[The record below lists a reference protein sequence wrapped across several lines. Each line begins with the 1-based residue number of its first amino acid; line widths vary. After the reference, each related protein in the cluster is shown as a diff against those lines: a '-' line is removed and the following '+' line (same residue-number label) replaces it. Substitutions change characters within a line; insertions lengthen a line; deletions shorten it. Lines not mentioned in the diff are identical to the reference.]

1 MINNHKKDFKEIFDE
16 LSQKY
21 ARFSVWE
28 AFIVMFACSLA
39 NRVSHPYFNDREELY
54 KKYKDKFSQQEVNK
68 ISHLAAITILALS
81 EKSNQDFLGELYME
95 LGLGNKKSGQF
106 FTPYNVCQLMAE
118 ITMSEGD
125 VLKSEIKEKG
135 YITINDPCCGGG
147 ALLIAGANTAK
158 ERLKNSK
165 YDVNKSVVLFAQDID
180 FLCALMCYV
189 QLSVLGMPAVVKVG
203 DSLSSPVLEGE
214 FSENYWMTIEYWNL
228 FGRKS

>member
-1 MINNHKKDFKEIFDE
+1 MINNHKKDFKETFDE

-28 AFIVMFACSLA
+28 AFIAMFACSLA
-39 NRVSHPYFNDREELY
+39 NRVRHPYFNDREELY
-54 KKYKDKFSQQEVNK
+54 KKYKDKFSQQEVDK
-68 ISHLAAITILALS
+68 ISHLAAITILALT
-81 EKSNQDFLGELYME
+81 ENPNQDFLGELYMG

-118 ITMSEGD
+118 VTIPEGD
-125 VLKSEIKEKG
+125 LLESEIKEKG

-158 ERLKNSK
+158 ERLKDSK

-189 QLSVLGMPAVVKVG
+189 QLSVLEMPAIVKVG
-203 DSLSSPVLEGE
+203 DSLSSPMSEGE
-214 FSENYWMTIEYWNL
+214 FSENYWVTIEYWKL